1 MYICKYVYVHI
12 CIYAYIY
19 RYTYTHTYIYIYTYI
34 NIDEAFS
41 HNPSDSW
48 KCQVFALQAPHLLT
62 NLGRRGVFSPNLG
75 RVSRA
80 EVGFNFILQ
89 LE

>member
-1 MYICKYVYVHI
+1 MHI
-12 CIYAYIY
+12 
-19 RYTYTHTYIYIYTYI
+19 YI
-34 NIDEAFS
+34 NIDEALS

-80 EVGFNFILQ
+80 EVRFNLILQ

>member
-1 MYICKYVYVHI
+1 MFMCTFAFMHIYIDIHI
-12 CIYAYIY
+12 H
-19 RYTYTHTYIYIYTYI
+19 THIYIYIYTYI

-80 EVGFNFILQ
+80 EVGFNLILQ